1 MSDANSYIPPKV
13 WTWNKPNGGTFANIN
28 RPTAGATHEKVL
40 PRGQHALQLYSM
52 GTPNGQK
59 VTYLLEELLAAGV
72 TEADYDAWMIDIN
85 QGDQFGSGFVDL
97 NPNSKI
103 PALIDY
109 SGEQPLKL
117 FETGAIL
124 LHLAEKFGRF
134 IPSDPVGRAD
144 CLSWLFWQVGS
155 TPYLGGGLGHFYKY
169 APIKLEYAV
178 DRYAMEV
185 KRQFDVLNRRLA
197 DRTFLL
203 DDTYSIADMAVF
215 PWYGALLLDWGFGL
229 SEFLSGQ
236 EYAHV
241 YRWATLLADRPA
253 IQRGRRVNRT
263 GTDLP
268 GAVRERHSVRDLDL
282 STKAA

>member
-253 IQRGRRVNRT
+253 IQRGRRVNPT

-268 GAVRERHSVRDLDL
+268 GAVRKRHSVRDLDL